1 MMEQYVDV
9 VDDDPAHRKLMRIL
23 IAEAGYSP
31 RTHAAAES
39 ALEIARRSPPVLVI
53 ADVQLSGGMDGVALT
68 RALKAAP
75 ETANIPVLVVSAFA
89 AASDE
94 AAARRAGCDAW
105 LPKPLDTREFVSL
118 VRWLLTR
125 WPADVEAL

>member
-23 IAEAGYSP
+23 VAEAGYAA
-31 RTHAAAES
+31 RTHAEAES
-39 ALEIARRSPPVLVI
+39 ALEVARGSPPALVI
-53 ADVQLSGGMDGVALT
+53 ADVQLRGGMDGVALT

-75 ETANIPVLVVSAFA
+75 ETANVPVLVVSAFA

-105 LPKPLDTREFVSL
+105 LPKPLDTREFISL

-125 WPADVEAL
+125 WPSDAEAL

>member
-23 IAEAGYSP
+23 VAEAGYSV

-39 ALEIARRSPPVLVI
+39 ALEVARRSPPALVI
-53 ADVQLSGGMDGVALT
+53 ADVQLCGGMDGVALT

-75 ETANIPVLVVSAFA
+75 ETANVPVLVVSAFA

-94 AAARRAGCDAW
+94 AIARRAGCDAW
-105 LPKPLDTREFVSL
+105 LPKPLDTREFISL

-125 WPADVEAL
+125 WPADAEAL